1 MDTHVHLFGMGTWV
15 IVLAYVTSAIGLLVG
30 LASAR
35 KSLSAGSERARLY
48 WLMRA
53 ALSTGGVGVWLAHF
67 LPMAGFTVDG
77 SIIRYD
83 LLGIVFS
90 MAVALVSAFV
100 AMVVVQ
106 PKRVSRRAR
115 PSRGAVAA
123 RLLGGSL
130 VLGAGIAGVHY
141 SIMWA
146 MELQGTVAY
155 DMTYVAASVVAAC
168 LTAVVVL
175 WLVTVAD
182 SRWMRI
188 VGSIFA
194 GAAVIG
200 VHFLAMAAVQVT
212 VDPATAAPSGVEVF
226 AVLFPVFVLG
236 MLILTVPIMAL
247 LMAPDRVAAAL
258 EAEAEAWAQQHSPA
272 DPRHPA
278 T

>member
-35 KSLSAGSERARLY
+35 KSLGARSERTRLY

-53 ALSTGGVGVWLAHF
+53 ALSAGGVGVWLAHF
-67 LPMAGFTVDG
+67 LPMAGFRVDG

-90 MAVALVSAFV
+90 IAVALVSTFV
-100 AMVVVQ
+100 ALVVVQ
-106 PKRVSRRAR
+106 PDRGSRRSRR
-115 PSRGAVAA
+115 PRAGVVV
-123 RLLGGSL
+123 RLLRGSL
-130 VLGAGIAGVHY
+130 ILGAGIAGVHY

-146 MELQGTVAY
+146 MQLQGSVEY
-155 DMTYVAASVVAAC
+155 DSAFVAASVAAAW
-168 LTAVVVL
+168 LTAMLVL

-188 VGSIFA
+188 AGSVCA

-212 VDPATAAPSGVEVF
+212 VDPSTAAPSGVEVF
-226 AVLFPVFVLG
+226 SVLFPVFVLG
-236 MLILTVPIMAL
+236 MLILTIPIMAL

-258 EAEAEAWAQQHSPA
+258 EAEAEAWATTHVE
-272 DPRHPA
+272 DPRRPVS
-278 T
+278 

>member
-1 MDTHVHLFGMGTWV
+1 M
-15 IVLAYVTSAIGLLVG
+15 
-30 LASAR
+30 
-35 KSLSAGSERARLY
+35 
-48 WLMRA
+48 
-53 ALSTGGVGVWLAHF
+53 
-67 LPMAGFTVDG
+67 
-77 SIIRYD
+77 
-83 LLGIVFS
+83 
-90 MAVALVSAFV
+90 
-100 AMVVVQ
+100 
-106 PKRVSRRAR
+106 
-115 PSRGAVAA
+115 
-123 RLLGGSL
+123 
-130 VLGAGIAGVHY
+130 
-141 SIMWA
+141 
-146 MELQGTVAY
+146 
-155 DMTYVAASVVAAC
+155 VAAC

-188 VGSIFA
+188 GGSIFA

-272 DPRHPA
+272 DPRRPA